1 VRERLGREVTGLTG
15 RGLTGRAGPGLEF
28 AGTGHEGATYT
39 LTEPAAITHTEIAA
53 ALSTALGRDITFSD
67 VPPRPYSDMV
77 FVWQPGR

>member
-1 VRERLGREVTGLTG
+1 MNERR
-15 RGLTGRAGPGLEF
+15 R
-28 AGTGHEGATYT
+28 ATYT